1 MRLKIYSKSLFI
13 LFLAVLSFS
22 VRSQELNCSVQVNS
36 KQVSNGDKAIFDALQ
51 RSVYEFM
58 NNRRWTSDKYAP
70 SERIECSVL
79 IQIDNR
85 ISTDQYE
92 ATFQVS
98 SSRPVYGS
106 THSTTLFKY
115 QDEKINFKY
124 LQFDVLDYS
133 DNAYISELTSVLAYY
148 AYVFLAMDY
157 DSFSSMGGQPF
168 WQKAQQIVNNAS
180 SSGQSGWQAFSSRT
194 NRYWLVQNYL
204 DPRFKPLRECNY
216 QYHRKG
222 FDQMA
227 ENVQK
232 GRQEVLNAIKL
243 LPKVHAK
250 EPNSFNVRLFFTAK
264 ADEIVKLFGKA
275 EPAEKNELIPLL
287 ETLDPANTLKYT
299 AIKEGPK

>member
-1 MRLKIYSKSLFI
+1 MKLKICFNL
-13 LFLAVLSFS
+13 FS
-22 VRSQELNCSVQVNS
+22 VIFLSALQLNAYAQELNCSVQVNS

-58 NNRRWTSDKYAP
+58 NNRRWTSDQFSP

-98 SSRPVYGS
+98 SSRPVFGS
-106 THSTTLFKY
+106 THSTTLFKF
-115 QDEKINFKY
+115 QDDKINFKY

-148 AYVFLAMDY
+148 AYVFIAQDY
-157 DSFSSMGGQPF
+157 DSYSLLGGQQY
-168 WQKAQQIVNNAS
+168 WQKAQQIVNNAT
-180 SSGQSGWQAFSSRT
+180 SSGQAGWQAFSSRT

-204 DPRFKPLRECNY
+204 DPRFQPLRECNY
-216 QYHRKG
+216 KYHRKG

-227 ENVQK
+227 ENVLK
-232 GRQEVLNAIKL
+232 GRGEVLEAIKL
-243 LPKVHAK
+243 LPRVHAK
-250 EPNSFNVRLFFTAK
+250 EPNSFNVRLYFTAK
-264 ADEIVKLFGKA
+264 ADEIVKLFSKA
-275 EPAEKNELIPLL
+275 EPSEKNELLAIL
-287 ETLDPANTLKYT
+287 ETIDPANTLKYN